1 MQEPLRNQLCIQ
13 EQLSNKVF
21 CVCRDD
27 NGVLGLSITVHI
39 EAHKCTTEYMDQ
51 RIEEFL
57 KSFSK
62 MLEVFPQEELNII
75 KETLIIKKLK
85 QCISGGFLKNEV
97 DRNWS
102 EIMKRQYMFD
112 RSEKKIVAIKHVKI
126 EELRE
131 WFTHTLNGNDL
142 RKLSLHVI
150 GTDPKEIEANGEYIT
165 VLVEF

>member
-1 MQEPLRNQLCIQ
+1 
-13 EQLSNKVF
+13 
-21 CVCRDD
+21 
-27 NGVLGLSITVHI
+27 
-39 EAHKCTTEYMDQ
+39 
-51 RIEEFL
+51 
-57 KSFSK
+57 